1 MECIPSADR
10 SLIRALAGRV
20 AEIAAEPRMEAV
32 RQRWRDV
39 NALRRPDRAP
49 VWCRPVG
56 CWRELLP
63 EDALVATDPTA
74 REIERALR
82 QILIKADIGDDTPV
96 EPVWRVPARF
106 RVTPANTWGV
116 DIRRQ
121 DTADEGGSW
130 AYDPPLKEPAD
141 WERLTLPSFALD
153 ADAAQRDLEQADALL
168 GDILPVQLEV
178 APALSGTLCNP
189 AAALRGLEQIL
200 WDMAVAPDRVHAL
213 MALVRDA
220 TLRSMDA
227 AEASGLLT
235 PNNYGPMTESDPV
248 GLLPSDGHPTLKQCW
263 CAANSQEFDQVS
275 PRMWKEFLLDY
286 QMPIFAR
293 YGLVAYGCCEN
304 LTRKIDGVLS
314 IPNLRVFV
322 CSAWTNLDTV
332 LERVGTRYCIM
343 WRQKASDVV
352 LPDDLDSI
360 GADLESGLRRLQ
372 GFHYQVV
379 LRELQTLAGHP
390 RRLHDWTRLAIERAA
405 KYA

>member
-1 MECIPSADR
+1 
-10 SLIRALAGRV
+10 
-20 AEIAAEPRMEAV
+20 
-32 RQRWRDV
+32 
-39 NALRRPDRAP
+39 
-49 VWCRPVG
+49 
-56 CWRELLP
+56 
-63 EDALVATDPTA
+63 
-74 REIERALR
+74 
-82 QILIKADIGDDTPV
+82 
-96 EPVWRVPARF
+96 
-106 RVTPANTWGV
+106 
-116 DIRRQ
+116 
-121 DTADEGGSW
+121 
-130 AYDPPLKEPAD
+130 
-141 WERLTLPSFALD
+141 
-153 ADAAQRDLEQADALL
+153 
-168 GDILPVQLEV
+168 
-178 APALSGTLCNP
+178 
-189 AAALRGLEQIL
+189 
-200 WDMAVAPDRVHAL
+200 MAVAPDRLHAL

-332 LERVGTRYCIM
+332 LERVGSRYCIM